1 MMISLIETKLFQ
13 QVTQEEISRMMR
25 CSKAVTKEFKA
36 GDYIFR
42 EEDIPRFLYLI
53 LDGEVSVVKDF
64 ASGRQDILYVA
75 ETGEVFGEDFFGPE
89 QKPYWFNAVANKK
102 TTALLLPWEF
112 FFGFCS
118 NACEHHQQLIKN
130 MLEILAEKNFDM
142 TRKAHIL
149 SSTTLREKIAVW
161 LLESMNGDVVTT
173 NMNREQ
179 MASYLGVTRPSL
191 SRELMKMQKEKMID
205 ISKGRIC
212 ILDME
217 KLEDCMQ

>member
-1 MMISLIETKLFQ
+1 MISLMETGLFRQVSPQEIEK
-13 QVTQEEISRMMR
+13 MMQ
-25 CSKAVTKEFKA
+25 CSKSVTKEYQA

-42 EEDIPRFLYLI
+42 EEDIPKFLYVI

-64 ASGRQDILYVA
+64 VSGRQDILYVA
-75 ETGEVFGEDFFGPE
+75 GQGDVFGEDFFCAE
-89 QKPYWFNAVANKK
+89 QKPYWFDAVANRK

-130 MLEILAEKNFDM
+130 MLEILAEKNFEI

-149 SSTTLREKIAVW
+149 SSTTLKEKIAVW
-161 LLESMNGDVVTT
+161 LLESMENNVVNT

-179 MASYLGVTRPSL
+179 MAAYLGVTRPSL
-191 SRELMKMQKEKMID
+191 SRELMKMQRQSMID
-205 ISKGRIC
+205 VTKEGIR
-212 ILDME
+212 ILDVE